1 MLGLAKVRARADR
14 RNIGPV
20 RMMEKVG
27 MVKEAHL
34 RSHVVRRG
42 ERCDRIWY
50 GILRAEWE
58 RLIG

>member
-1 MLGLAKVRARADR
+1 
-14 RNIGPV
+14 
-20 RMMEKVG
+20 MMEKVG